1 MRSYN
6 EFRKQAGLESQT
18 EKVRQFILD
27 RGEPV
32 REPAIKNKRAAP
44 RSYRP
49 SHYRPGAVH
58 THMNGSN
65 AAPIPPFPPSG
76 R

>member
-6 EFRKQAGLESQT
+6 EFRKQAGLENQT

-32 REPAIKNKRAAP
+32 RETAIKNDRAAP